1 MPFVKA
7 NPTLLTHV
15 ALGELRH
22 AVSRM
27 TMVECIE
34 QRKTTLSGV
43 VQGVVEATIHPA
55 GQDNDWG
62 IAVEVAQLAQVF
74 IVDAELRQQLEAQV
88 RNEIKLKS
96 DQSDIQTAEEAE
108 LTQMASEGRV
118 AEQKLASDRAEIR
131 RAEELHQAEMSAAQ
145 AKINGETPV
154 RLLRVNR
161 EAEVLREELRLQQLK
176 NRVRAFQAE
185 HGILA
190 QAVRRA
196 DPDRD

>member
-74 IVDAELRQQLEAQV
+74 IVDAELRHSSKHRCAT
-88 RNEIKLKS
+88 RS
-96 DQSDIQTAEEAE
+96 S
-108 LTQMASEGRV
+108 S
-118 AEQKLASDRAEIR
+118 RATSRTFR
-131 RAEELHQAEMSAAQ
+131 R
-145 AKINGETPV
+145 P
-154 RLLRVNR
+154 
-161 EAEVLREELRLQQLK
+161 
-176 NRVRAFQAE
+176 
-185 HGILA
+185 
-190 QAVRRA
+190 RR
-196 DPDRD
+196 PS